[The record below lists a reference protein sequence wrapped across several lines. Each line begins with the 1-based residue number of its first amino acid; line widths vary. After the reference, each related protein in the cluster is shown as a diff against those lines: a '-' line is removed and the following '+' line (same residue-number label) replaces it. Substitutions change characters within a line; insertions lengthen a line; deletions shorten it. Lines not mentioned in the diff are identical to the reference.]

1 MVQAIFSQPTL
12 TQSLSDHNN
21 LKRMSSAWGKRMT
34 SAWGKRMSSAWGKRA
49 DLDND
54 DLYSHLMQ
62 ELVQQARWNKYEHPR
77 YSLENEANPFGIEQ
91 YLVQRSASNNNDD
104 DAALAAQNMS

>member
-1 MVQAIFSQPTL
+1 
-12 TQSLSDHNN
+12 
-21 LKRMSSAWGKRMT
+21 MSSAWGKRMT

-54 DLYSHLMQ
+54 DLYSHLMR

-77 YSLENEANPFGIEQ
+77 YSLENEGKS
-91 YLVQRSASNNNDD
+91 LCSNFFFDVFDFINFFS
-104 DAALAAQNMS
+104 LSKSIRY